1 MTNIKMINNW
11 VTSYNQFK
19 VFYMMVYKV
28 NRINNII
35 RLEEELM
42 CNIFKVN
49 YHLGII
55 LIYLRINNMKKD
67 NNQLIFYNL

>member
-1 MTNIKMINNW
+1 
-11 VTSYNQFK
+11 
-19 VFYMMVYKV
+19 MMVSKV

-42 CNIFKVN
+42 YNIFKVN

-67 NNQLIFYNL
+67 NNQLISYNL